1 MQRPQHVMFLPMRW
15 AAVCVLLL
23 VAVLGLVFTPGGHA
37 LDLGLSDRAVT
48 LDHAYP
54 ALHSF
59 MHLGT
64 AIGLAPPVLSALAAY
79 GSFGD
84 VAARATVRAGL
95 IALAGSQGAVEVMKR
110 VFHRVRPD
118 LDANASNSSFP
129 SSHSSAAAGLAWVVS
144 ARHRKVAPWAW
155 LVALWICSSRVF
167 LGRHFPSDVL
177 GGALVGI
184 LFAGI
189 ALQIEERL
197 ARSFHVR

>member
-1 MQRPQHVMFLPMRW
+1 MLLPMKW
-15 AAVCVLLL
+15 AAVCAVLLL
-23 VAVLGLVFTPGGHA
+23 AVLALVFTPGGRA
-37 LDLGLSDRAVT
+37 LDLGLSQRAVA
-48 LDHAYP
+48 LDHQNP
-54 ALHSF
+54 VLHSF

-64 AIGLAPPVLSALAAY
+64 AIGLAPPVLAALAVY

-84 VAARATVRAGL
+84 AAARATVRAGL
-95 IALAGSQGAVEVMKR
+95 ITLSGSQATVEVLKR

-118 LDANASNSSFP
+118 LDANADNSSFP

-144 ARHRKVAPWAW
+144 ARHRRVAPWAW

-189 ALQIEERL
+189 ALQLEERL
-197 ARSFHVR
+197 ARTFHVR